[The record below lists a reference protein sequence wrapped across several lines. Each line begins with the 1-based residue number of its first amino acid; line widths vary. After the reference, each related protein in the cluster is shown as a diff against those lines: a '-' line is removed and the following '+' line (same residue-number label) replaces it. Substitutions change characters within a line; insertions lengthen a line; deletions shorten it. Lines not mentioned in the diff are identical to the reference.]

1 MFLFSLFLPLI
12 VAQKCNTDVLCK
24 KEHMCNFDHDTSV
37 RFNLSVLFFYSVSID
52 PSKKESASNARLIVK
67 WKTVLENLDT
77 VSSLSLIV

>member
-37 RFNLSVLFFYSVSID
+37 RFNLSVRFFSTQFQ
-52 PSKKESASNARLIVK
+52 LIQIK
-67 WKTVLENLDT
+67 RNLRKMPD
-77 VSSLSLIV
+77 SLSSGKLYWGFRIQ